1 MTAKN
6 GFINLGLKSGVILQ
20 DDLHLTSLGKKLSC
34 KVGLLSKSR
43 HYAPKRLLKTIYYS
57 IFNSHLIYAREIW
70 GQNQNNLP
78 VRNLIKLKDKAIRPI
93 DFQPLNATT
102 RPLYH
107 DYKLPTSL

>member
-20 DDLHLTSLGKKLSC
+20 DDLHLISLEKKLSYN
-34 KVGLLSKSR
+34 VGLLSKSR
-43 HYAPKRLLKTIYYS
+43 HCVPKRRLKTIYYS
-57 IFNSHLIYAREIW
+57 IFNSHLIYACEIW

-78 VRNLIKLKDKAIRPI
+78 VRKLIKLKDKALRPI
-93 DFQPLNATT
+93 NFQPLNATT